1 MIPPLS
7 LFFVNI
13 VFFIKR
19 NEGGRQMEQHAS
31 VISLLVVVTVAFVT
45 PILLHRLRLNYIPV
59 VVAEI
64 IMGLV
69 IGKSGFNVVHE
80 DMWLSTLST
89 LGFIFLMFLSGLE
102 IDFTAF
108 RGSKKPITLPSGKK
122 EPNTFMVSSM
132 IFSGIFIFSLG
143 LSYLFVLAGFIENA
157 FLMTLIISTISLGV
171 VVPTLKEAHLMKTNI
186 GQIILLVAV
195 VADLVT
201 MILMAVFVSIYDP
214 GQGNTWLL
222 LILFAA
228 GLVLYFVGK
237 VFKNRPLLESLSKG
251 TVQIGTRAV
260 FMLIIVLV
268 GLSETVGAENIL
280 GAFLAGVLVSLLS
293 PNQELVHK
301 LDSFGY
307 GFLIP
312 IFFVMIGVELDIWT
326 LFADKKLLILI
337 PLLLL
342 GLLLSKI
349 IPVYLLKIWYDTKTV
364 LASGFLLT
372 STLSL
377 VIAAATIGERMK
389 VITPEMSGT
398 LILVAV
404 ITSIFTPIAFKK
416 LFPIEVAAAPKV
428 RIAFLGANQVTLPVS
443 RELKSGLY
451 EPVLYHTKM
460 EKSDKAVSN
469 SLFDIVEIVDYSLET
484 IEKNKIFQNEI
495 IVISTGHDQTNADL
509 AIKAKELGVSRVI
522 ARIESPE
529 LEQALREK
537 EIEVFSSFMS
547 TKTLLRA
554 LIETPSVI
562 NILTNQETSLHEI
575 KMQNEQFDGMTLRR
589 FPFTG
594 DVIFVRIFRGK
605 DSIVP
610 HGDTELLLND
620 RLIVTGSKE
629 YVDELKRELEF

>member
-1 MIPPLS
+1 
-7 LFFVNI
+7 
-13 VFFIKR
+13 
-19 NEGGRQMEQHAS
+19 MEQQVS
-31 VISLLVVVTVAFVT
+31 VISLLIVVTMAFLT
-45 PILLHRLRLNYIPV
+45 PILLHRFKLNYIPV

-69 IGKSGFNVVHE
+69 IGKSGFDVVHE

-108 RGSKKPITLPSGKK
+108 AGRKLRKKLPNGKK
-122 EPNTFMVSSM
+122 EPNSFVVAGL
-132 IFSGIFIFSLG
+132 IFAGIFIFSLG
-143 LSYLFVLAGFIENA
+143 LSFLFVIAGFIENA

-171 VVPTLKEAHLMKTNI
+171 VVPTLKEAHLMKTVI

-195 VADLVT
+195 IADLVT
-201 MILMAVFVSIYDP
+201 MILLAVFVSLYES
-214 GQGNTWLL
+214 GHGNTWLL

-228 GLVLYFVGK
+228 GIVLYFLGK
-237 VFKNRPLLESLSKG
+237 RFKNRTFIETLSTG

-260 FMLIIVLV
+260 FTLIIVLV

-312 IFFVMIGVELDIWT
+312 IFFVMVGVNLDIWS
-326 LFADKKLLILI
+326 LFNEKKLLLLI

-342 GLLLSKI
+342 GLLLSKL
-349 IPVYLLKIWYDTKTV
+349 IPVYILKIWYELKTV
-364 LASGFLLT
+364 IAAGFLLT

-377 VIAAATIGERMK
+377 VIAAATIGERLEI
-389 VITPEMSGT
+389 ITPQMSGT

-404 ITSIFTPIAFKK
+404 ITSIFTPIVFKK
-416 LFPIEVAAAPKV
+416 LFPKEVVANKRV
-428 RIAFLGANQVTLPVS
+428 SVAFLGANQTTLPVS

-451 EPVLYHTKM
+451 DPILYHTQM
-460 EKSDKAVSN
+460 EKSEKQIAN
-469 SLFDIVEIVDYSLET
+469 SLFDIVEIPDYSLET
-484 IEKNKIFQNEI
+484 LENTNVFQSEVV
-495 IVISTGHDQTNADL
+495 VISTGDERVNATL
-509 AIKAKELGVSRVI
+509 SVASKEKGVSRVI

-529 LEQALREK
+529 LEESLREHN
-537 EIEVFSSFMS
+537 IEVFSAFMS
-547 TKTLLRA
+547 TKVLLRA
-554 LIETPSVI
+554 LIESPTLL
-562 NILTNQETSLHEI
+562 NILTNQETGLYEI
-575 KMQNEQFDGMTLRR
+575 VMLNRQFDGMSLRR

-594 DVIFVRIFRGK
+594 DIIFVRIFRGK

-610 HGDTELLLND
+610 HGDTELQMND

-629 YVDELKRELEF
+629 YVDELKRELEFCETC

>member
-1 MIPPLS
+1 
-7 LFFVNI
+7 
-13 VFFIKR
+13 
-19 NEGGRQMEQHAS
+19 MEQHAS
-31 VISLLVVVTVAFVT
+31 IISLLVVVTVAFVT
-45 PILLHRLRLNYIPV
+45 PILLHRLKLNYIPV

-108 RGSKKPITLPSGKK
+108 TGGKKQNTLPNGKK
-122 EPNTFMVSSM
+122 EPNTFLASFI
-132 IFSGIFIFSLG
+132 IFIGIFIISLL
-143 LSYLFVLAGFIENA
+143 LSYLFVFAGFIDNA

-171 VVPTLKEAHLMKTNI
+171 VVPTLKEAHLMKSNI

-201 MILMAVFVSIYDP
+201 MILLAIFVSIYDP

-228 GLVLYFVGK
+228 GVVLYFVGK
-237 VFKNRPLLESLSKG
+237 RFKNRPLLESMSKG

-293 PNQELVHK
+293 PNQELIHK

-312 IFFVMIGVELDIWT
+312 IFFVMIGVELDVWS
-326 LFADKKLLILI
+326 LFADRKLLLLI

-377 VIAAATIGERMK
+377 VIAAATIGERME

-416 LFPIEVAAAPKV
+416 LFPKEVATAPKV

-443 RELKSGLY
+443 RELESGLY
-451 EPVLYHTKM
+451 ETSLYHTKM
-460 EKSDKAVSN
+460 DKLDKLISN
-469 SLFDIVEIVDYSLET
+469 SLFDIVEISDYSLET
-484 IEKNKIFQNEI
+484 IEKNKIFQTDI
-495 IVISTGHDQTNADL
+495 IVITTGKDQINADL
-509 AIKAKELGVSRVI
+509 AVKAKELGVNRVI
-522 ARIESPE
+522 VRIESPDVEQGLRDKE
-529 LEQALREK
+529 L
-537 EIEVFSSFMS
+537 EVFSSFMS

-562 NILTNQETSLHEI
+562 NILTNQETSLYEI
-575 KMQNEQFDGMTLRR
+575 RMQNEQYDGMTLRR

-610 HGDTELLLND
+610 HGDTELLIHD

>member
-1 MIPPLS
+1 
-7 LFFVNI
+7 
-13 VFFIKR
+13 
-19 NEGGRQMEQHAS
+19 MEQHAS
-31 VISLLVVVTVAFVT
+31 VISLLVVVSVAFVT
-45 PILLHRLRLNYIPV
+45 PILLHRLKLNYIPV

-108 RGSKKPITLPSGKK
+108 TGGKKHHTLPSGKK
-122 EPNTFMVSSM
+122 EPNTFLASFI
-132 IFSGIFIFSLG
+132 IFIGIFIISLL
-143 LSYLFVLAGFIENA
+143 LSYLFVFAGFIDNA

-171 VVPTLKEAHLMKTNI
+171 VVPTLKEAHLMKSNI

-201 MILMAVFVSIYDP
+201 MILLAIFVSIYDP

-228 GLVLYFVGK
+228 GVVLYFVGK
-237 VFKNRPLLESLSKG
+237 RFKSRPLLESMSKG

-293 PNQELVHK
+293 PNQELIHK

-312 IFFVMIGVELDIWT
+312 IFFVMIGVELDVWS
-326 LFADKKLLILI
+326 LFADKKLLLLI

-349 IPVYLLKIWYDTKTV
+349 VPVYLLKIWYDTKTV

-377 VIAAATIGERMK
+377 VIAAATIGERME
-389 VITPEMSGT
+389 VISSEMSGT

-416 LFPIEVAAAPKV
+416 LFPKEVAAAPKIK
-428 RIAFLGANQVTLPVS
+428 IAFLGANQVTLPVS
-443 RELKSGLY
+443 RELESGLY
-451 EPVLYHTKM
+451 ETTLYHTKM
-460 EKSDKAVSN
+460 DKIDKLISN
-469 SLFDIVEIVDYSLET
+469 SLFDIVEISDYSMKT
-484 IEKNKIFQNEI
+484 IEENKILQTDI
-495 IVISTGHDQTNADL
+495 IVISTGQDQTNADL
-509 AIKAKELGVSRVI
+509 AIKAKEFGVNRVI
-522 ARIESPE
+522 ARIESPDV
-529 LEQALREK
+529 EQGLRDK

-562 NILTNQETSLHEI
+562 NILTNQETSLYEI
-575 KMQNEQFDGMTLRR
+575 RMQNEQYDGITLRR

>member
-1 MIPPLS
+1 
-7 LFFVNI
+7 
-13 VFFIKR
+13 
-19 NEGGRQMEQHAS
+19 MEQHAS

-45 PILLHRLRLNYIPV
+45 PILLHRLKLNFIPV

-108 RGSKKPITLPSGKK
+108 TGNKKPVTLPSGKK
-122 EPNTFMVSSM
+122 EPNTFMVSTL
-132 IFSGIFIFSLG
+132 IFTGIFIFSLA
-143 LSYLFVLAGFIENA
+143 LSYLFVFAGFIENA

-201 MILMAVFVSIYDP
+201 MILLAVFVSISDP
-214 GQGNTWLL
+214 GQGNIWLL

-237 VFKNRPLLESLSKG
+237 KFKNRPLLETLSKG

-312 IFFVMIGVELDIWT
+312 IFFVMIGVELDIWS
-326 LFADKKLLILI
+326 LFADKKLLLLI
-337 PLLLL
+337 PLLLV
-342 GLLLSKI
+342 GLLLSKL

-377 VIAAATIGERMK
+377 VIAAATIGERME

-416 LFPIEVAAAPKV
+416 LFPIEVAVLPKI

-460 EKSDKAVSN
+460 EKSDKMGST
-469 SLFDIVEIVDYSLET
+469 SLFDIVEIEDYSLET
-484 IEKNKIFQNEI
+484 IEENKIFQNEI
-495 IVISTGHDQTNADL
+495 IVISTGHEQTNADL
-509 AIKAKELGVSRVI
+509 AFKAKEMGVSRVI
-522 ARIESPE
+522 VRIEGPE
-529 LEQALREK
+529 LEQSLREK
-537 EIEVFSSFMS
+537 EVEVFSSFMS

-575 KMQNEQFDGMTLRR
+575 RMQNEQFDGMTLRR

-594 DVIFVRIFRGK
+594 DVIFVRIFRGR

-620 RLIVTGSKE
+620 RLIVTGTKE
-629 YVDELKRELEF
+629 YVDELKRELEY

>member
-1 MIPPLS
+1 
-7 LFFVNI
+7 
-13 VFFIKR
+13 
-19 NEGGRQMEQHAS
+19 MEQHVS
-31 VISLLVVVTVAFVT
+31 VISLLIVVVTAFLT
-45 PILLHRLRLNYIPV
+45 PILLHRFKLNYIPV

-108 RGSKKPITLPSGKK
+108 AGGNKRKVLPTGKK
-122 EPNTFMVSSM
+122 EPNSFIVASL
-132 IFSGIFIFSLG
+132 IFAGIFIFSLG
-143 LSYLFVLAGFIENA
+143 LSFLFVLAGFIDNA

-171 VVPTLKEAHLMKTNI
+171 VVPTLKEAHLMQTVI

-195 VADLVT
+195 IADLVT
-201 MILMAVFVSIYDP
+201 MILLAVFVSLNES
-214 GQGNTWLL
+214 GHGNTWLL

-228 GLVLYFVGK
+228 GIVIYFLGK
-237 VFKNRPLLESLSKG
+237 RFKNRTFIETLSTG

-260 FMLIIVLV
+260 FTLIIVLV

-312 IFFVMIGVELDIWT
+312 IFFVMVGVNLDIWT
-326 LFADKKLLILI
+326 LFSEKKLLLLI

-377 VIAAATIGERMK
+377 VIAAATIGERLEI
-389 VITPEMSGT
+389 ITAQMSGT

-404 ITSIFTPIAFKK
+404 LTSIFTPIAFKK
-416 LFPIEVAAAPKV
+416 LFPKEVVTNK
-428 RIAFLGANQVTLPVS
+428 RISVAFLGANQTTLPVS

-451 EPVLYHTKM
+451 DPIVYHTQK
-460 EKSDKAVSN
+460 ESAN
-469 SLFDIVEIVDYSLET
+469 SLFEIVEIPDYTIGTLEKT
-484 IEKNKIFQNEI
+484 KVFQSEVV
-495 IVISTGHDQTNADL
+495 VISTGDEKVNAAL
-509 AIKAKELGVSRVI
+509 SITSKEKGVSRVI

-529 LEQALREK
+529 LEESLREHN
-537 EIEVFSSFMS
+537 IEMFSAFTS
-547 TKTLLRA
+547 TQVLLRA
-554 LIETPSVI
+554 LIESPTVM
-562 NILTNQETSLHEI
+562 NILTNQETGLYEI
-575 KMQNEQFDGMTLRR
+575 RMLNKQFDGMSLRQ

-594 DVIFVRIFRGK
+594 DIIFVRIFRRK

-610 HGDTELLLND
+610 HGDTELQIND

-629 YVDELKRELEF
+629 YVDELKRELEFCETC